1 MPRVNHKP
9 AAARLYQQAAASGW
23 SPWQLASEIAA
34 ECGTS
39 LLHAHRLARGWT
51 LDAAVTAYAEI
62 RGRLTVQQLSAW
74 ENGPGRP
81 GETHLDGLC
90 QLYRTR
96 PDRLGFGADYT
107 DGTEPQPSTPKASP
121 RRPEPTSA
129 KATEDPE
136 RRAILRGLFATAGIA
151 LSGAVLDA
159 LGDVRRSMADTLGES
174 LSETTMEQWERSA
187 GEYGHA
193 YQMSPP
199 NQLLSESVLDF
210 VEVQQLLGC
219 RQPAD
224 YRLRLCRVAA
234 QLAGTA
240 GIALVALGEHREARG
255 WFRCAQLAAEET
267 GDRAL
272 RAWLLTREA
281 VIPFYFG
288 SPQAAADLAERARL
302 VAGNTVCAT
311 AAWAPA
317 LEARSLA
324 RLGRADDAREAMRIA
339 ERAFARLGSHDTG
352 DTAYGYTERQLRW
365 HIGSMH
371 TVLGDTR
378 RAQVSL
384 DEALTMYAPV
394 EHLDRA
400 LITFDQAAGLLHVG
414 EVATAAQVGLQTL
427 EMLPAEHRTGIV
439 VSRAREVAAAIPA
452 RALRMPAVRDFR
464 EAIVGS
470 TVPALPG

>member
-1 MPRVNHKP
+1 MPRANHRP
-9 AAARLYQQAAASGW
+9 TADLLRAQASAEQW
-23 SPWQLASEIAA
+23 TPWQLVQAIAGQ
-34 ECGTS
+34 CSIS
-39 LLHAHRLARGWT
+39 LLQASRLARGWT
-51 LDAAVTAYAEI
+51 LDAAVVAFAELGHRATI
-62 RGRLTVQQLSAW
+62 QQMSAW
-74 ENGPGRP
+74 ERGTARP
-81 GETHLDGLC
+81 GDGNLDGLC
-90 QLYRTR
+90 RMYQTR
-96 PDRLGFGADYT
+96 PDRLGYGRDYT
-107 DGTEPQPSTPKASP
+107 SGPDVPTTAPLPARPA
-121 RRPEPTSA
+121 PEPGPS
-129 KATEDPE
+129 KAPQLAGP
-136 RRAILRGLFATAGIA
+136 RAILRDLLAGAGVGLSAPTI
-151 LSGAVLDA
+151 DA
-159 LGDVRRSMADTLGES
+159 LGDVRRSMSDTLTDT

-187 GEYGHA
+187 TEYGHA

-199 NQLLSESVLDF
+199 NQLLLASVLDF
-210 VEVQQLLGC
+210 VEVQLLLAR

-281 VIPFYFG
+281 VIPFYYG

-324 RLGRADDAREAMRIA
+324 RLGRADDARQAMRIA
-339 ERAFARLGSHDTG
+339 EQAFARLGDDQTS
-352 DTAYGYTERQLRW
+352 DTAYGYTARQLRW
-365 HIGSMH
+365 HVGSMH

-378 RAQVSL
+378 RAQPAL

-394 EHLDRA
+394 EYLDRA
-400 LITFDQAAGLLHVG
+400 LIALDQAAGLIHVG
-414 EVATAAQVGLQTL
+414 EVATAAQVGLQAL
-427 EMLPAEHRTGIV
+427 EGLPIEHRTGIV
-439 VSRAREVAAAIPA
+439 VSRAREVAACVPT
-452 RALRMPAVRDFR
+452 RAAQLPWVRDLR
-464 EAIVGS
+464 EVITAS
-470 TVPALPG
+470 MVPALTA